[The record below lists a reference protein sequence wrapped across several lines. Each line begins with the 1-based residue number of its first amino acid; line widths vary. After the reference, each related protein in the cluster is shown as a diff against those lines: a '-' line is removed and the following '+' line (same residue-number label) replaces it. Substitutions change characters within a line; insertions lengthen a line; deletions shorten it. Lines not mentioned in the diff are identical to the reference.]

1 MEMNIVRKEIIGL
14 GINAKTSNE
23 EINKFEI
30 MDGCPI
36 KEEEIPIR
44 MFLSGIPE
52 LTTTMEKV
60 NNKFS
65 VKYFLNLIIHDELN
79 RKYFKQSEITLFRK
93 KL

>member
-1 MEMNIVRKEIIGL
+1 MRKEIIGM
-14 GINAKTSNE
+14 GSNTKTSVD
-23 EINKFEI
+23 EISKYEI

-52 LTTTMEKV
+52 LTATMDKV

-79 RKYFKQSEITLFRK
+79 RKYFK
-93 KL
+93 